1 MSRNPFDDVGKTSR
15 GPVPTFDTAAT
26 QVDKHIEETVK
37 RALNDPPQ
45 VLPRLITGEAYD
57 ALKPRSIELIHQDL
71 LDDERF
77 EKHVFAA
84 LRVLPNHQERVRA
97 AKAMSRRGAEYFKKD
112 DMEDAEENVAR
123 IELRM
128 REERPRN
135 ILIGT
140 CWASALFFGLSGLVT
155 TGEFLGSILVGT
167 VCFFIPIGFCI
178 VFGNIWHMGEG
189 QGRSV

>member
-84 LRVLPNHQERVRA
+84 LWHLPTHQERMRA
-97 AKAMSRRGAEYFKKD
+97 AKAMGRRGVEFID
-112 DMEDAEENVAR
+112 DEDQATEVVER
-123 IELRM
+123 IELRI
-128 REERPRN
+128 REERPQN

-155 TGEFLGSILVGT
+155 TGEFLGSIMVGT
-167 VCFFIPIGFCI
+167 VCFFIPLGFCI
-178 VFGNIWHMGEG
+178 VFGNIWHMGESK
-189 QGRSV
+189 GRSV